1 MTTTLSEEG
10 VVLVTSV
17 CLSVCVTTTLSEE
30 GVVLVTSACLSVCD
44 NYVE

>member
-17 CLSVCVTTTLSEE
+17 CLCVTTTLSE
-30 GVVLVTSACLSVCD
+30 GVVLVTSVCLCD

>member
-1 MTTTLSEEG
+1 VTENVGVVLVTSVCLSVTTTLSEEG

-17 CLSVCVTTTLSEE
+17 CL
-30 GVVLVTSACLSVCD
+30 CD

>member
-17 CLSVCVTTTLSEE
+17 CLCVTTTLSEE
-30 GVVLVTSACLSVCD
+30 DVVLVSSVCLSVCD